1 MSLLD
6 AIGIHPALM
15 LQLFTM
21 MKTTE
26 LYSTIN
32 TKPTVAILS
41 VATAL
46 PLYKNTQTK
55 IAEKMAIISGL
66 NPKETRWLKK
76 LYSNSSIQYRYSVLE
91 NFIQETKSWQ
101 IFDHRNPL
109 STGQRNAIYKKEA
122 PPLAYSA
129 AEKALNAWGGERTTI
144 THIIFISCTGVI
156 APGIQSYLQQ
166 ALGLSPDINQTGL
179 NMMGC
184 FGAFKGLDIARAY
197 AQQNAQH
204 RVLVICCELCTLH
217 LQATHNP
224 EHQVGNAIF
233 ADGAAACIV
242 GMPKARESALYA
254 IERTASHCLAET
266 EDRMT
271 WEVGDTGFIMGLK
284 ADIPSYVEKNIAA
297 FVQKLLP
304 AGVNAE
310 ECLWPVHPGGKQIL
324 CAVQKALDLSKNQLA
339 SSWHVLEQYGNMS
352 SATFL
357 FVLDHLRQQKKSLPI
372 AIGVGFGPGLML
384 EGVLLRAI

>member
-1 MSLLD
+1 MKPKTNELENESLPTP
-6 AIGIHPALM
+6 PAAK
-15 LQLFTM
+15 LF
-21 MKTTE
+21 
-26 LYSTIN
+26 STIH
-32 TKPTVAILS
+32 TKPTAAILS

-46 PLYKNTQTK
+46 PPYKNTQTS

-66 NPKETRWLKK
+66 NPIETRWLKK
-76 LYSNSSIQYRYSVLE
+76 LYSNSSIQYRHSVLE
-91 NFIQETKSWQ
+91 NFIQEIKSWE
-101 IFDHRNPL
+101 IFDYRNPL
-109 STGQRNAIYKKEA
+109 TTGQRNAIYKKEA
-122 PPLAYSA
+122 PQLAYKA
-129 AEKALNAWGGERTTI
+129 AEKALNAWRGGRTSI

-166 ALGLSPDINQTGL
+166 ALGLAPDINQTGL

-184 FGAFKGLDIARAY
+184 FGAFKGLDLARAY

-204 RVLVICCELCTLH
+204 RVLVVCCELCTLH

-224 EHQVGNAIF
+224 EHQVGNALF

-242 GMPKARESALYA
+242 GIPQAHEPALYA
-254 IERTASHCLAET
+254 IEQTASHCLAGT
-266 EDRMT
+266 EDEMT
-271 WEVGDTGFIMGLK
+271 WEVADTGFVMGLK
-284 ADIPSYVEKNIAA
+284 DIPSHVEKNIAA
-297 FVQKLLP
+297 FAEKLLP
-304 AGVNAE
+304 AGVSIE

-324 CAVQKALDLSKNQLA
+324 CAVQKALSLNQNQLA

-384 EGVLLRAI
+384 EGVLLRDIQ